1 MSIFDEFSTAVI
13 TGGAS
18 GIGACAAR
26 LFSKHGEKVV
36 VADVQDSL
44 GNIVCEDINGTFV
57 HCDVHIMFNNAG
69 AAPTDKKISILE
81 SEQSDFE
88 HVNLVGAFLGIKHA
102 AGEMIS
108 DRRRGSIISTAG
120 VSSSVVGGMGPHAY
134 TSSKHGLVGLTR
146 NAAVEL
152 GRHGIRVNCVSPVYS
167 NLKGEDILREDDVAE
182 AALYLAGDESKYVSG
197 HNLVVD
203 GGFSVLNYGFSIFAD
218 P

>member
-1 MSIFDEFSTAVI
+1 
-13 TGGAS
+13 
-18 GIGACAAR
+18 
-26 LFSKHGEKVV
+26 
-36 VADVQDSL
+36 
-44 GNIVCEDINGTFV
+44 
-57 HCDVHIMFNNAG
+57 MFNNAG

-152 GRHGIRVNCVSPVYS
+152 GRHGIRVNCVSPYAVPTPMARKY
-167 NLKGEDILREDDVAE
+167 LAAMREDILREDDVAE
-182 AALYLAGDESKYVSG
+182 AALYLAGDESKYV
-197 HNLVVD
+197 N
-203 GGFSVLNYGFSIFAD
+203 
-218 P
+218 